1 MKVGIISDTHG
12 VVDSWEKVYSKY
24 LTFSDLIIHCGDVL
38 YHGPRNPI
46 VTGYNPKA
54 LAEKLNDVKVPI
66 VFAKGNCDAEVDQMV
81 LNHPLQSP
89 YTIMIISGR
98 KILATHGHDIDYC
111 ERLKLAQKF
120 NLDVMIT
127 GHTHIPEIYKEK
139 GTVFLNPGSIALP
152 KNEFPSFSL
161 LYKEKIE
168 IINLQT
174 HKIIETFN
182 L

>member
-12 VVDSWEKVYSKY
+12 VVDSWDEVYSKY
-24 LTFSDLIIHCGDVL
+24 LSYTDLIIHCGDVL

-46 VTGYNPKA
+46 VETYNPK
-54 LAEKLNDVKVPI
+54 LLVERINNISTPI

-111 ERLKLAQKF
+111 ERLSLAQRF
-120 NLDVMIT
+120 NLDIMIT
-127 GHTHIPEIYKEK
+127 GHTHIPDIYTEK
-139 GTVFLNPGSIALP
+139 GTIFLNPGSIALP
-152 KNEFPSFSL
+152 KNDYPSFGMLS
-161 LYKEKIE
+161 KDKIE
-168 IINLQT
+168 ILNLKT
-174 HKIIETFN
+174 HKTVKSIDI
-182 L
+182 